1 MIWNFKT
8 LTQLQGLN
16 ELNYC
21 WGAKMSPN
29 TRGFQEQVLI
39 YSVKIAILGSKLR
52 LDIRVPEDT
61 LEILQ
66 KYVLEKMFK
75 FILNLSTTFFVD
87 FKRILFFMGLLGS
100 NYCITVT
107 IRSVENLPI
116 LKIFI
121 GKVKIAIRQS

>member
-1 MIWNFKT
+1 MFQLSEYHLRNT
-8 LTQLQGLN
+8 LTNL
-16 ELNYC
+16 
-21 WGAKMSPN
+21 SPN

-87 FKRILFFMGLLGS
+87 FKRILFFTGLLGS